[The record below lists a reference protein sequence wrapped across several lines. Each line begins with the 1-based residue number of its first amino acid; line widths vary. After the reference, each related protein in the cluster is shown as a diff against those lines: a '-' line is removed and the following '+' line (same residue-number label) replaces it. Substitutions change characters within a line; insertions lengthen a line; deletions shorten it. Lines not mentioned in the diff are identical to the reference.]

1 MAANGEAISSLLL
14 RVYRAMTEEM
24 TPASNVE
31 EELSRVGHFFRGRVG
46 AASFAQSRLNQN
58 RTEESTYCLLIRTE
72 ERSQKVCFESK
83 IWSLIQR

>member
-31 EELSRVGHFFRGRVG
+31 EEMSRVFLPRVG
-46 AASFAQSRLNQN
+46 EGSFAQSRLNQN
-58 RTEESTYCLLIRTE
+58 RTEQICLFGVLYKDSTSTI
-72 ERSQKVCFESK
+72 SK
-83 IWSLIQR
+83 